1 MSGIDGQRWASMTL
15 AEQMANIGSE
25 VGRSGKWLAKNKP
38 VQAESAFLR
47 ALDLIDLTIKYGRA
61 GRPDRSC
68 LLKELCRARDCYT
81 ESFLS
86 GDADT
91 LSFLDKY
98 FGRFAAICRHDLV
111 Q

>member
-1 MSGIDGQRWASMTL
+1 MTGLDEQRWASLTL

-25 VGRSGKWLAKNKP
+25 VGRSGKWLARGKS

-47 ALDLIDLTIKYGRA
+47 ALDLIDLTIKYGRS
-61 GRPDRSC
+61 GSPGRSC

-86 GDADT
+86 GDEAA

-98 FGRFAAICRHDLV
+98 FGSFAAICR
-111 Q
+111 